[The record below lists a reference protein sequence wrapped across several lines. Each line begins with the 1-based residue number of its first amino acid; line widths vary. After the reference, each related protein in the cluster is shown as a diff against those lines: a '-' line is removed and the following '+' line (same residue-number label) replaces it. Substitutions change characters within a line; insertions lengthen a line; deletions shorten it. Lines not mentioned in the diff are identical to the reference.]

1 MSVRAGSTIN
11 MRSAMNTTTESP
23 SRLGMQAEETDPEIE
38 RIIRERRADKGDPY
52 DDAVSAMAKI
62 RKTYKTPVPG

>member
-1 MSVRAGSTIN
+1 
-11 MRSAMNTTTESP
+11 
-23 SRLGMQAEETDPEIE
+23 MQAEETDPEIE